1 MVNYSFE
8 NPFGTIESA
17 QEYMRLL
24 ADAVLEAKHDLE
36 AEIGADTAPRSRRR
50 EEALRVVLFNVNKL
64 DHNIQVSLRVLN
76 DLRSL
81 HRLMWRERTEKSPS
95 KPPRGSVLVPG
106 GSGKYPP
113 AEPGA

>member
-1 MVNYSFE
+1 MANYNLE

-36 AEIGADTAPRSRRR
+36 SDIDTDTTSRSSRQL
-50 EEALRVVLFNVNKL
+50 EALRVALFTLNKL
-64 DHNIQVSLRVLN
+64 DHNVQKVLRGLN

-81 HRLMWRERTEKSPS
+81 HRLMWREREQEPS
-95 KPPRGSVLVPG
+95 SELGGDLVPALDG
-106 GSGKYPP
+106 
-113 AEPGA
+113 EPLKKAS